1 MTEKN
6 FETIAHDFY
15 CTNKKLPTTYDLV
28 DLTGE
33 DLNTIKK
40 ECQFVP
46 TAISDIQ
53 TALVKFLGSK
63 YKAFFNIVPA
73 DLPDTYPMYK
83 AIELHLIGLDDG
95 DIMNVKISPHPYNLS
110 IEMEATNLPKLSKLL
125 KKVYKQYGKHNCS
138 AKENSTA
145 EVQTDFY
152 TTVESKEAEEI
163 CPYHKMKLYFKEFTG
178 NEVMEEVVDFVLKN
192 RMLFSYIQ
200 LLNGDTISNAAT
212 IKTVLDEVGIDILQE
227 DTRIVAI
234 AQTILEVP
242 GKERMR
248 LTFGDPIHIEL
259 IDSSLEIFIDKK
271 CCHISSDLGSI
282 NHELEDEIKEELLSG
297 ELQPWFGD
305 LDTGTNGYLYI
316 DAKNHLR
323 YNILFNHPKKSVS
336 KLSKLIKKRLRFALK
351 MKSDY
356 KNYIS
361 TVFGLEE

>member
-83 AIELHLIGLDDG
+83 AIELHLIGLDD

-125 KKVYKQYGKHNCS
+125 KKVYKQYAKHNCS

-242 GKERMR
+242 EKERMR
-248 LTFGDPIHIEL
+248 LTFRDPIHIEL

-271 CCHISSDLGSI
+271 CCHISSDL
-282 NHELEDEIKEELLSG
+282 
-297 ELQPWFGD
+297 QF
-305 LDTGTNGYLYI
+305 
-316 DAKNHLR
+316 
-323 YNILFNHPKKSVS
+323 
-336 KLSKLIKKRLRFALK
+336 
-351 MKSDY
+351 
-356 KNYIS
+356 
-361 TVFGLEE
+361 